1 MAAYRGAETNE
12 GGPLS
17 TRGDR
22 GLKYRKQVDRMSR
35 RINAVMMAI
44 ALGLGTV
51 ASSSAVAQTEA
62 ATAPQPVAAAP
73 ATEAVSN
80 TAAADVA
87 PAFDHAKPVAGIG
100 QPSPGEVTFQE
111 QVTANGEYALWMHN
125 ALLLPLITVIS
136 LFVLGLLL
144 WCVVRY
150 RRAANPVASRTSHN
164 TFIEIVWTL
173 APVLILIGIAIPSI
187 DLLAKQFKPAPANAI
202 TIKVTGY
209 QWYWGYEYPDNGIGE
224 FVSNMLP
231 PEEALKRGEPRL
243 LGVDNRVVVPV
254 GVPIKFIITASDVI
268 HSFSVPAFWLKEDAV
283 PGRLNEKTITIEK
296 EGLYYGVCSELCGA
310 RHGFMPISVEV
321 VSQARFA
328 QWVKLQGG
336 TMPGEAAAAPAAAVA
351 EPAAAA
357 PAAPEP
363 AAANAAAPVAAP
375 ATSS

>member
-1 MAAYRGAETNE
+1 
-12 GGPLS
+12 
-17 TRGDR
+17 
-22 GLKYRKQVDRMSR
+22 MSR
-35 RINAVMMAI
+35 RINAFMMAI
-44 ALGLGTV
+44 ALGLGAAV
-51 ASSSAVAQTEA
+51 SSSAVAQTEA
-62 ATAPQPVAAAP
+62 ATAQPPVASA
-73 ATEAVSN
+73 EAVSN
-80 TAAADVA
+80 TASSVAEAAG

-100 QPSPGEVTFQE
+100 QPSVGELTFQK
-111 QVTANGEYALWMHN
+111 QVTANGEYALWMHD

-136 LFVLGLLL
+136 LFVLALLL

-150 RRAANPVASRTSHN
+150 RRAANPVPSRTSHN

-202 TIKVTGY
+202 TVKVTGY
-209 QWYWGYEYPDNGIGE
+209 QWYWGYEFPDNGIGE
-224 FVSNMLP
+224 YVSNMLP
-231 PEEALKRGEPRL
+231 PEKALERGEPRL
-243 LGVDNRVVVPV
+243 LGVDNRLVVPV

-310 RHGFMPISVEV
+310 RHGFMPIAVEV
-321 VSQARFA
+321 VSPARFA
-328 QWVKLQGG
+328 QWVKSQGG
-336 TMPGEAAAAPAAAVA
+336 TMPGEAAVEPAATTA
-351 EPAAAA
+351 EPAAV
-357 PAAPEP
+357 EP